1 MQPSPLCIKLPQMN
15 AYAKYYDRSS
25 KYMNI
30 LVNDKKIIEKYNKI
44 WNKINSLFKLEFN
57 TEPVY
62 NDNYIKTK
70 IKLYNDKVYANFQ
83 YNIIPEDNEYC
94 TCLSAI
100 LLDSVLVNS
109 DKEYY
114 PQIFLECKSYIYIK
128 NKKIINKI
136 NKDLEL
142 SESDDESDGE
152 SEY

>member
-114 PQIFLECKSYIYIK
+114 PQIFLECKSHIYIK

>member
-1 MQPSPLCIKLPQMN
+1 MQPSPLCIKLAQMN

-57 TEPVY
+57 TEPVH

-83 YNIIPEDNEYC
+83 YNMIPEDNEYC

-114 PQIFLECKSYIYIK
+114 PQISLECKSYIYIK
-128 NKKIINKI
+128 NKKIMNKI

-142 SESDDESDGE
+142 RESDDESDGE

>member
-1 MQPSPLCIKLPQMN
+1 MN

-57 TEPVY
+57 TEPMY

-70 IKLYNDKVYANFQ
+70 IKFYNDKVYANFQ
-83 YNIIPEDNEYC
+83 YNIIPEDNEHC
-94 TCLSAI
+94 TCLSPI

-109 DKEYY
+109 DKEHY
-114 PQIFLECKSYIYIK
+114 PQIFLEECKSYIYI
-128 NKKIINKI
+128 INK
-136 NKDLEL
+136 
-142 SESDDESDGE
+142 
-152 SEY
+152 